1 MNYHVVL
8 FKNKKRKKILKS
20 FVTSKRAN
28 EYFNRLVEESDSII
42 FDTQT
47 ENGKPCKF
55 EIGIIQ
61 KGKFLFE
68 NYTTDELGRNIKI
81 ELDNKDFTLLN
92 IKPYK
97 VEEFIFD
104 TKTKNQ
110 ITIPYFLKTYLSK
123 DGLKMISKLNN
134 RIVYQKDNEIKL
146 FSLKSESD
154 ADRFIESLQLRF
166 SVQKRSDV
174 LFVKD
179 VSTAQRQYLYNLLEE
194 AGFDRKYLYRKF
206 TTHPAS
212 K

>member
-1 MNYHVVL
+1 M
-8 FKNKKRKKILKS
+8 
-20 FVTSKRAN
+20 TTKRAN
-28 EYFNRLVEESDSII
+28 DFFNRMIEESESVI
-42 FDTQT
+42 FDMQT

-61 KGKFLFE
+61 KGKFLFD

-81 ELDNKDFTLLN
+81 ELENQDFTLLN

-97 VEEFIFD
+97 IEEGLFD
-104 TKTKNQ
+104 PKTKNR
-110 ITIPYFLKTYLSK
+110 ISVPYFLKTYLSK
-123 DGLKMISKLNN
+123 DGLKMISKVNN
-134 RIVYQKDNEIKL
+134 RIVYQKDDEIKL

-194 AGFDRKYLYRKF
+194 SGFDRQYLYRKF

>member
-1 MNYHVVL
+1 
-8 FKNKKRKKILKS
+8 
-20 FVTSKRAN
+20 VTTKRAN
-28 EYFNRLVEESDSII
+28 EFFNRLIEESDSVI
-42 FDTQT
+42 FDMQT
-47 ENGKPCKF
+47 ENGKSCKF

-61 KGKFLFE
+61 KGKFLFD

-81 ELDNKDFTLLN
+81 ELENQDFTLLK

-97 VEEFIFD
+97 VEEGLFD
-104 TKTKNQ
+104 PKTKNR
-110 ITIPYFLKTYLSK
+110 ISVPYFLKTYLSK
-123 DGLKMISKLNN
+123 DGLKMISKVNN
-134 RIVYQKDNEIKL
+134 RIVYQKDDEIKL

-194 AGFDRKYLYRKF
+194 AGFDRQYLYRKF

>member
-1 MNYHVVL
+1 M
-8 FKNKKRKKILKS
+8 
-20 FVTSKRAN
+20 TTKRAN
-28 EYFNRLVEESDSII
+28 EFFNRLIEESDSVI
-42 FDTQT
+42 FDMQT
-47 ENGKPCKF
+47 ENGKSCKF

-61 KGKFLFE
+61 KGKFLFD

-81 ELDNKDFTLLN
+81 ELENQDFTLLK

-97 VEEFIFD
+97 VEEGLFD
-104 TKTKNQ
+104 PKTKNR
-110 ITIPYFLKTYLSK
+110 ISVPYFLKTYLSK
-123 DGLKMISKLNN
+123 DGLKMISKVNN
-134 RIVYQKDNEIKL
+134 RIVYQKDDEIKL

-179 VSTAQRQYLYNLLEE
+179 VSTAQRQYLYNLLED
-194 AGFDRKYLYRKF
+194 AGFDRQYLYRKF

>member
-1 MNYHVVL
+1 M
-8 FKNKKRKKILKS
+8 I
-20 FVTSKRAN
+20 
-28 EYFNRLVEESDSII
+28 EESDSVI
-42 FDTQT
+42 FDMQT

-61 KGKFLFE
+61 KGKFLFD

-81 ELDNKDFTLLN
+81 ELENQDFTLLK

-97 VEEFIFD
+97 VEEGLFD
-104 TKTKNQ
+104 PKTKNR
-110 ITIPYFLKTYLSK
+110 ISVPYFLKTYLSK
-123 DGLKMISKLNN
+123 DGLKMISKVNN
-134 RIVYQKDNEIKL
+134 RIVYQKDDEIKL

-166 SVQKRSDV
+166 LVQKRSDV

-194 AGFDRKYLYRKF
+194 AGFDRQYLYRKF

>member
-1 MNYHVVL
+1 M
-8 FKNKKRKKILKS
+8 
-20 FVTSKRAN
+20 TTKRAN
-28 EYFNRLVEESDSII
+28 EFFNRLIEESDSVI
-42 FDTQT
+42 FDMQT
-47 ENGKPCKF
+47 ENGKSCKF

-61 KGKFLFE
+61 KGKFLFD

-81 ELDNKDFTLLN
+81 ELENQDFTLLK

-97 VEEFIFD
+97 VEEGLFD
-104 TKTKNQ
+104 PKTKNR
-110 ITIPYFLKTYLSK
+110 ISVPYFLKTYLSK
-123 DGLKMISKLNN
+123 DGLKMISKVNN
-134 RIVYQKDNEIKL
+134 RIVYQKDDEIKL

-194 AGFDRKYLYRKF
+194 AGFDRQYLYRKF